1 MATTRACHKQAGV
14 CGWIVADFETL
25 EAVSA
30 LVHRQWSNWARYM
43 LDNLTEENKARWQKQ
58 IDTTYLDLPETQKD
72 SDRAW
77 AALYL
82 FLIASREKEMNIKDQ
97 KESTFGEV
105 NKIIS
110 SLAKTDT
117 NDDAGYRLALRHVK
131 QEVDKLQQE
140 YKADLD
146 SFGSG
151 IADI

>member
-1 MATTRACHKQAGV
+1 
-14 CGWIVADFETL
+14 
-25 EAVSA
+25 
-30 LVHRQWSNWARYM
+30 
-43 LDNLTEENKARWQKQ
+43 
-58 IDTTYLDLPETQKD
+58 
-72 SDRAW
+72 
-77 AALYL
+77 
-82 FLIASREKEMNIKDQ
+82 MNIKDQ

-140 YKADLD
+140 YKADMD

>member
-1 MATTRACHKQAGV
+1 VYGTT
-14 CGWIVADFETL
+14 VADFETL
-25 EAVSA
+25 EAVAA

-43 LDNLTEENKARWQKQ
+43 LDNVTEENIARWQRQ
-58 IDTTYLDLPETQKD
+58 IDTTYMDLPETQKD

-82 FLIASREKEMNIKDQ
+82 FLINSRKDNMHVQLKDQ
-97 KESTFGEV
+97 KVETFNQV
-105 NKIIS
+105 DKIIS

-117 NDDAGYRLALRHVK
+117 CDDAGYRLALCHIK
-131 QEVDKLQQE
+131 NEVDKLQSE
-140 YKADLD
+140 HKASMD